1 MTQPPS
7 PRNPALHAI
16 GLMVLAVGIFALL
29 DTTAKY
35 LSRWYPVPA
44 IVWARYAVNLA
55 LLLVYFGARGRY
67 DRLRTGRPG
76 IQGLRGL
83 MLGAATLLYFTSL
96 TVLQI
101 ADAAAIGFVLPLF
114 VTLLAVPMLR
124 ERLDA
129 PRLAAV
135 AIGLAGAL
143 VIVRPGSGV
152 FTLYA
157 LLPMGMALC
166 NALYQILTRKVAGVE
181 HPLTS
186 LFYGALV
193 GTLMFSA
200 LLPWYWKTP
209 LAPLHWALF
218 FMLGV
223 LGLAGHLALIRAYEH
238 ATATLLAPFVYT
250 QLLWVTLLGYLVFGQ
265 FPDRGSLAGMAIIVA
280 SGLYLVSRH
289 RLVTRA

>member
-1 MTQPPS
+1 MTQPPT

-16 GLMVLAVGIFALL
+16 ALMVLAVGIFALM

-55 LLLVYFGARGRY
+55 LLLVYFGVRSRY
-67 DRLRTGRPG
+67 ARLRTGRPG
-76 IQGLRGL
+76 IQAMRGL
-83 MLGAATLLYFTSL
+83 MLGSATLLYFTSL

-114 VTLLAVPMLR
+114 VTLLAAPMLR
-124 ERLDA
+124 ERLEA

-166 NALYQILTRKVAGVE
+166 NALYQILTREVSGC
-181 HPLTS
+181 S
-186 LFYGALV
+186 
-193 GTLMFSA
+193 
-200 LLPWYWKTP
+200 TP
-209 LAPLHWALF
+209 
-218 FMLGV
+218 
-223 LGLAGHLALIRAYEH
+223 
-238 ATATLLAPFVYT
+238 ATLRV
-250 QLLWVTLLGYLVFGQ
+250 
-265 FPDRGSLAGMAIIVA
+265 RI
-280 SGLYLVSRH
+280 
-289 RLVTRA
+289 